1 MRPKKWMCLFLK
13 GDKNGIREAV
23 TPFTQHNKV
32 LSAGLK
38 GSGLKTSVPLL
49 KQEGFDIYHK
59 LKFQMWLKEG

>member
-1 MRPKKWMCLFLK
+1 MRLFSK

-38 GSGLKTSVPLL
+38 GSRLKISVPLL
-49 KQEGFDIYHK
+49 KQAGFDISHK
-59 LKFQMWLKEG
+59 LKFRM

>member
-1 MRPKKWMCLFLK
+1 MHPRKWTCLFLK

-38 GSGLKTSVPLL
+38 GSGLKISVPLL
-49 KQEGFDIYHK
+49 KQAGFDISHK
-59 LKFQMWLKEG
+59 LKFRM